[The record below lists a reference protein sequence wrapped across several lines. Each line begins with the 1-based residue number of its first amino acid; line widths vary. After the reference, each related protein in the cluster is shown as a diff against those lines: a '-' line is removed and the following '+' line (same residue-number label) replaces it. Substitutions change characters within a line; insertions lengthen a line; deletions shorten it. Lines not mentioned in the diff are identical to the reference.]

1 MTQKLESI
9 EPRLF
14 EDHRLKS
21 LIEQGILQEVKI
33 VMLTPKELEH
43 LDNILRHVNKFYDN
57 PKENYLDLNLTQGQ
71 LDHMIK
77 KFKQEN

>member
-1 MTQKLESI
+1 MQSI

-14 EDHRLKS
+14 EHGRIEF

-33 VMLTPKELEH
+33 VMLSQKELED
-43 LDNILRHVNKFYDN
+43 LNNILRHVNKFYDN
-57 PKENYLDLNLTQGQ
+57 PQENYLDLNLTQGQ

-77 KFKQEN
+77 KFRQLN